1 MNAEATKAV
10 AAKPEITPAKKPA
23 AAKKVASA
31 KPVNKAVAKATAAK
45 SATKPVAKTAK
56 KPAAEKSAT
65 VKKVKKEAKVKVV
78 RDSFTMPQAEYQKIA
93 EIKAACLKTG
103 LHVKKSEILRAG
115 LQALAAMGVAQLK
128 EAIAKLDKI
137 ATGRPKK
144 H

>member
-1 MNAEATKAV
+1 MNAEITKAV
-10 AAKPEITPAKKPA
+10 AAKPEVASAKPVKKPA

-31 KPVNKAVAKATAAK
+31 KPVSKAVAKPAAI
-45 SATKPVAKTAK
+45 KPVAKSAK
-56 KPAAEKSAT
+56 KPVAGKSAT
-65 VKKVKKEAKVKVV
+65 EKKVKKEAKVKVV

-93 EIKAACLKTG
+93 DIKAACLKTG

-115 LQALAAMGVAQLK
+115 LQALAAMSVPQLK
-128 EAIAKLDKI
+128 VAIEKLDKI